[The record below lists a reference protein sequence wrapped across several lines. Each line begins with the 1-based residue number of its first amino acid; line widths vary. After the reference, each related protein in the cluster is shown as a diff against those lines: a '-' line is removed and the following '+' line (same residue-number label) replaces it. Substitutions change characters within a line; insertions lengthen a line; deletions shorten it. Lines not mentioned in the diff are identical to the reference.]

1 MSNSS
6 VSLLTAVVTAIVV
19 FFFTAAWVASKSAR
33 SNLRT
38 VKAAVAPARK
48 AVWAT
53 VGGVIKL
60 GALVVFLL
68 IVLVA
73 WQARDLS
80 EEGEGR
86 PPASGPSP
94 SASRG

>member
-6 VSLLTAVVTAIVV
+6 VSLMTAVVTAIVV

-38 VKAAVAPARK
+38 AKAAVAPARK
-48 AVWAT
+48 AVWST

-73 WQARDLS
+73 WQASNTD
-80 EEGEGR
+80 EEGAGR
-86 PPASGPSP
+86 SPASGPSP
-94 SASRG
+94 SAGRG